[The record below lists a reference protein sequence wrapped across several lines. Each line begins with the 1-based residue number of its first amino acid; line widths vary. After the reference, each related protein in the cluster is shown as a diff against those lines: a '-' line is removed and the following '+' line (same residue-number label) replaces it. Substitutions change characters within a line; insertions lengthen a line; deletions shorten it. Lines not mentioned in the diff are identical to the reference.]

1 MQINTKIID
10 LLIQQQLQP
19 KEIPALLIKSKE
31 IIWQLHNSQI
41 KRLAGFVVVSDI
53 PEASAQLKTQ
63 LVAIAKRLAIG
74 RKPA

>member
-19 KEIPALLIKSKE
+19 KEIPPLLIKSKE
-31 IIWQLHNSQI
+31 IIWKLHNSQI

-63 LVAIAKRLAIG
+63 LVAIAKRLATG